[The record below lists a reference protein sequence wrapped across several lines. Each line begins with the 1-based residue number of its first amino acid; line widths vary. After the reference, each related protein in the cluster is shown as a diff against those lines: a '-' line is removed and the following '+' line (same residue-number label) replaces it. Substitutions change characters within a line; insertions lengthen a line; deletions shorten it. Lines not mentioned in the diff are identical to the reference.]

1 MKKLSK
7 KLLLSGLAALTIY
20 SGFNTIDISTT
31 YAKVNYDVFD
41 LEAHRGGIDVRPEN
55 TLYSYAYAI
64 ELGATSIECDMQ
76 LTKDGQIVMSHNPI
90 LNSDITR
97 DKNGNYIEN
106 NKYDIRLMTVD
117 ELKKFDVGVM
127 DQNCGEY
134 YDLHGKTQFTYDA
147 KIPTLEELMQLIQSY
162 DDKNIVLNIETKSYP
177 DPASAGYKN
186 NADPKKFVEV
196 FNNIVKKY
204 DMEDR
209 VVLQS
214 FDWQTLIEMKKLNPN
229 ISTSALWQEQPS
241 WGRDSES
248 LRRYEKKKSPWLG
261 GLDIKDYQGNP
272 VKAAHAIGADI
283 ISPYYTEISKQDVDE
298 AHSLGMKVVPWT
310 VNNEKDMTML
320 LDMGVDGIIS
330 DKPWLLKQVL
340 EKRNIKLHTP
350 TVNVDSPYHTGTD
363 HKDTAPT
370 KAGNGNDADRKSTR
384 LNSSH
389 EWISRMPSSA

>member
-20 SGFNTIDISTT
+20 SGFNNIDISTT

-41 LEAHRGGIDVRPEN
+41 LEAHRGGRDVRPEN

-97 DKNGNYIEN
+97 DENGNYIKN

-127 DQNCGEY
+127 DPNCGEY

-162 DDKNIVLNIETKSYP
+162 GDKNIVLNIETKSYP

-310 VNNEKDMTML
+310 VNNEKDMNML

-370 KAGNGNDADRKSTR
+370 KAGNGNDA
-384 LNSSH
+384 
-389 EWISRMPSSA
+389 AY

>member
-7 KLLLSGLAALTIY
+7 KLLLSGLAALTVY
-20 SGFNTIDISTT
+20 SGFNNIDISTT

-41 LEAHRGGIDVRPEN
+41 LEAHRGGRDVRPEN

-97 DKNGNYIEN
+97 DENGNYIEN

-127 DQNCGEY
+127 DPNCGEY

-162 DDKNIVLNIETKSYP
+162 GDKNIVLNIETKSYP
-177 DPASAGYKN
+177 DPVSAGYKN
-186 NADPKKFVEV
+186 NVDPKKFVEV

-214 FDWQTLIEMKKLNPN
+214 FDWQTLIEMKNLNPN

-310 VNNEKDMTML
+310 VNNEKDMNML

-350 TVNVDSPYHTGTD
+350 TINVDSPYHTGTD

-370 KAGNGNDADRKSTR
+370 EAGNGNDA
-384 LNSSH
+384 
-389 EWISRMPSSA
+389 AY

>member
-41 LEAHRGGIDVRPEN
+41 LEAHRGGRDVRPEN

-97 DKNGNYIEN
+97 DENGNYIEN
-106 NKYDIRLMTVD
+106 NKYDICLMTVD
-117 ELKKFDVGVM
+117 ELKKFEVGVM
-127 DQNCGEY
+127 DPNCGEY

-162 DDKNIVLNIETKSYP
+162 GDKNIVLNIETKSYP

-261 GLDIKDYQGNP
+261 GLDIKDYQRNP

-310 VNNEKDMTML
+310 VNNEKDMNML

-370 KAGNGNDADRKSTR
+370 KAGNGNDA
-384 LNSSH
+384 
-389 EWISRMPSSA
+389 AY

>member
-20 SGFNTIDISTT
+20 SGFNNIDISTT

-41 LEAHRGGIDVRPEN
+41 LEAHRGGRDVRPEN

-97 DKNGNYIEN
+97 DENGNYIEN

-127 DQNCGEY
+127 DPNCGEY

-162 DDKNIVLNIETKSYP
+162 GDKNIVLNIETKSYP

-248 LRRYEKKKSPWLG
+248 LRRYEKKKSPWLS

-310 VNNEKDMTML
+310 VNNEKDMNML

-350 TVNVDSPYHTGTD
+350 TINVDSPYHTGTD

-370 KAGNGNDADRKSTR
+370 EAGNGNDA
-384 LNSSH
+384 
-389 EWISRMPSSA
+389 AY

>member
-7 KLLLSGLAALTIY
+7 KLLFSGLAALTIY

-41 LEAHRGGIDVRPEN
+41 LEAHRGGRDVRPEN

-97 DKNGNYIEN
+97 DENGNYIEN

-127 DQNCGEY
+127 DPNCGEY

-162 DDKNIVLNIETKSYP
+162 GDKNIVLNIETKSYP

-229 ISTSALWQEQPS
+229 ISTSALWQKQPS

-310 VNNEKDMTML
+310 VNNEKDMNML

-350 TVNVDSPYHTGTD
+350 AINVDSPYHTGTD

-370 KAGNGNDADRKSTR
+370 EAGNGNDA
-384 LNSSH
+384 
-389 EWISRMPSSA
+389 AY

>member
-41 LEAHRGGIDVRPEN
+41 LEAHRGGRNVRPEN

-97 DKNGNYIEN
+97 DENGNYIEN

-127 DQNCGEY
+127 DPNCGEY

-162 DDKNIVLNIETKSYP
+162 GDKNIVLNIETKSYP

-204 DMEDR
+204 NMEDR

-310 VNNEKDMTML
+310 VNNEKDMNML

-350 TVNVDSPYHTGTD
+350 TINVDSPYHTGTD

-370 KAGNGNDADRKSTR
+370 EAGNGNDA
-384 LNSSH
+384 
-389 EWISRMPSSA
+389 AY

>member
-20 SGFNTIDISTT
+20 SGFNNIDISTT

-41 LEAHRGGIDVRPEN
+41 LEAHRGGRDIRPEN

-97 DKNGNYIEN
+97 DENGNYIEN

-127 DQNCGEY
+127 DPNCGEY

-162 DDKNIVLNIETKSYP
+162 GDKNIVLNIETKSYP

-196 FNNIVKKY
+196 FNNIVKNY

-310 VNNEKDMTML
+310 VNNEKDMNML

-350 TVNVDSPYHTGTD
+350 TINVDSPYHTGTD

-370 KAGNGNDADRKSTR
+370 EAGNGNDA
-384 LNSSH
+384 
-389 EWISRMPSSA
+389 AY

>member
-20 SGFNTIDISTT
+20 SGFNNIDISTT

-41 LEAHRGGIDVRPEN
+41 LEAHRGGRDVRPEN

-97 DKNGNYIEN
+97 DENGNYIEN

-127 DQNCGEY
+127 DPNCGEY

-162 DDKNIVLNIETKSYP
+162 GDKNIVLNIETKSYP

-241 WGRDSES
+241 RGRDSES

-298 AHSLGMKVVPWT
+298 AHFLGMKVVPWT
-310 VNNEKDMTML
+310 VNNEKDMNML

-370 KAGNGNDADRKSTR
+370 EAGNSNDA
-384 LNSSH
+384 
-389 EWISRMPSSA
+389 AY

>member
-20 SGFNTIDISTT
+20 SGYNNIDISTT

-41 LEAHRGGIDVRPEN
+41 LEAHRGGRDVRPEN

-97 DKNGNYIEN
+97 DENGNYIEN

-127 DQNCGEY
+127 DPNCGEY

-162 DDKNIVLNIETKSYP
+162 GDKNIVLNIETKSYP

-283 ISPYYTEISKQDVDE
+283 ISPYYTEISKQDIDE

-310 VNNEKDMTML
+310 VNNEKDMNML

-370 KAGNGNDADRKSTR
+370 EAGNGNDA
-384 LNSSH
+384 
-389 EWISRMPSSA
+389 AY

>member
-20 SGFNTIDISTT
+20 SGFNNIDISTT

-41 LEAHRGGIDVRPEN
+41 LEAHRGGRDVRPEN

-97 DKNGNYIEN
+97 DENGNYIEN

-127 DQNCGEY
+127 DPNCGEY

-162 DDKNIVLNIETKSYP
+162 GDKNIVLNIETKSYP

-310 VNNEKDMTML
+310 VNNEKDMNML

-350 TVNVDSPYHTGTD
+350 TINVDSPYHTGTD
-363 HKDTAPT
+363 QTQPLQKLVTAMMPLT
-370 KAGNGNDADRKSTR
+370 K
-384 LNSSH
+384 
-389 EWISRMPSSA
+389 P

>member
-20 SGFNTIDISTT
+20 SGFNNIDISTT

-41 LEAHRGGIDVRPEN
+41 LEAHRGGRDVRPEN

-97 DKNGNYIEN
+97 DENGNYIEN

-127 DQNCGEY
+127 DPNCGEY

-162 DDKNIVLNIETKSYP
+162 GDKNIVSNIETKSYP

-186 NADPKKFVEV
+186 NADPKKFVEI

-248 LRRYEKKKSPWLG
+248 LRRYEKKKSSWLG

-310 VNNEKDMTML
+310 VNNEKDMNML

-350 TVNVDSPYHTGTD
+350 TINVDSPYHTGTD
-363 HKDTAPT
+363 QTQPLQKLVTVMMPLT
-370 KAGNGNDADRKSTR
+370 K
-384 LNSSH
+384 
-389 EWISRMPSSA
+389 P

>member
-20 SGFNTIDISTT
+20 SGYNNIDISTT

-41 LEAHRGGIDVRPEN
+41 LEAHRGGRDVRPEN

-97 DKNGNYIEN
+97 DENGNYIEN

-127 DQNCGEY
+127 DPNCGEY

-162 DDKNIVLNIETKSYP
+162 GDKNIVLNIETKSYP

-229 ISTSALWQEQPS
+229 IFTSALWQEQPS
-241 WGRDSES
+241 WGRNSES

-310 VNNEKDMTML
+310 VNNEKDMNML

-370 KAGNGNDADRKSTR
+370 EAGNGNDA
-384 LNSSH
+384 
-389 EWISRMPSSA
+389 AY

>member
-20 SGFNTIDISTT
+20 SGFNNIDISTT

-41 LEAHRGGIDVRPEN
+41 LEAHRGGRDVRPEN

-97 DKNGNYIEN
+97 DKNGNYIKN

-162 DDKNIVLNIETKSYP
+162 GDKNIVLNIETKSYP

-310 VNNEKDMTML
+310 VNNEKDMNML

-370 KAGNGNDADRKSTR
+370 KAGNGNDA
-384 LNSSH
+384 
-389 EWISRMPSSA
+389 AY

>member
-20 SGFNTIDISTT
+20 SGFNNIDISTT

-41 LEAHRGGIDVRPEN
+41 LEAHRGGRDVRPEN

-76 LTKDGQIVMSHNPI
+76 LTKDGQIVMNHNPI

-97 DKNGNYIEN
+97 DENGNYIEN

-127 DQNCGEY
+127 DPNCGEY

-162 DDKNIVLNIETKSYP
+162 GDKNIVLNIETKSYP

-229 ISTSALWQEQPS
+229 ISTSALWQKQPS

-261 GLDIKDYQGNP
+261 DLDIKDYQGNP

-310 VNNEKDMTML
+310 VNNEKDMNML

-350 TVNVDSPYHTGTD
+350 TINVDSPYHTGTD

-370 KAGNGNDADRKSTR
+370 EAGNGNDA
-384 LNSSH
+384 
-389 EWISRMPSSA
+389 AY

>member
-20 SGFNTIDISTT
+20 SGYNNIDISTT

-41 LEAHRGGIDVRPEN
+41 LEAHRGGRDVRPEN

-97 DKNGNYIEN
+97 DENGNYIEN

-127 DQNCGEY
+127 DPNCGEY

-162 DDKNIVLNIETKSYP
+162 GDKNIVLNIETKSYP

-241 WGRDSES
+241 WERDSES
-248 LRRYEKKKSPWLG
+248 LRRYEKKKSSWLG

-310 VNNEKDMTML
+310 VNNEKDMNML

-350 TVNVDSPYHTGTD
+350 TINVDSPYHTGTD

-370 KAGNGNDADRKSTR
+370 EAGNGNDA
-384 LNSSH
+384 
-389 EWISRMPSSA
+389 AY

>member
-20 SGFNTIDISTT
+20 SRFNNIDISTT

-41 LEAHRGGIDVRPEN
+41 LEAHRGGRDVRPEN

-97 DKNGNYIEN
+97 DENGNYIEN

-117 ELKKFDVGVM
+117 DLKKFDVGVM
-127 DQNCGEY
+127 DPNCGEY

-162 DDKNIVLNIETKSYP
+162 GDKNIVLNIETKSYP

-186 NADPKKFVEV
+186 NADPKKFVEI

-241 WGRDSES
+241 WGHDSES
-248 LRRYEKKKSPWLG
+248 LRRYEKKKSSWLG

-272 VKAAHAIGADI
+272 VKAAHAIGTDI

-298 AHSLGMKVVPWT
+298 AHSLDMKIVPWT
-310 VNNEKDMTML
+310 VNNEKDMNML

-363 HKDTAPT
+363 QTQPLQKLVTVMMPLT
-370 KAGNGNDADRKSTR
+370 K
-384 LNSSH
+384 
-389 EWISRMPSSA
+389 P

>member
-41 LEAHRGGIDVRPEN
+41 LEAHRGGRDVRPEN

-97 DKNGNYIEN
+97 DENGNYIEN

-117 ELKKFDVGVM
+117 ELKKFDVGVI
-127 DQNCGEY
+127 DPNCGEY

-162 DDKNIVLNIETKSYP
+162 GDKNIVSNIETIFYP
-177 DPASAGYKN
+177 DPTSAEYRN

-214 FDWQTLIEMKKLNPN
+214 FDWQTLIEMKNLNPN

-310 VNNEKDMTML
+310 VNNEKDMNML

-350 TVNVDSPYHTGTD
+350 TINVDSPYHTGTD

-370 KAGNGNDADRKSTR
+370 KAGNGNDA
-384 LNSSH
+384 
-389 EWISRMPSSA
+389 AY

>member
-7 KLLLSGLAALTIY
+7 KLLFSGLAALTIY

-41 LEAHRGGIDVRPEN
+41 LEAHRGGRDVRPEN

-97 DKNGNYIEN
+97 DENGNYIEN

-127 DQNCGEY
+127 DPNCGEY

-162 DDKNIVLNIETKSYP
+162 GDKNIVLNIETKSYP

-310 VNNEKDMTML
+310 VNNEKDMNML

-370 KAGNGNDADRKSTR
+370 EAGNGNDA
-384 LNSSH
+384 
-389 EWISRMPSSA
+389 AY

>member
-20 SGFNTIDISTT
+20 SGFNNIDISTT

-41 LEAHRGGIDVRPEN
+41 LEAHRGGRDIRPEN

-97 DKNGNYIEN
+97 DENGNYIEN

-127 DQNCGEY
+127 DPNCGEY

-162 DDKNIVLNIETKSYP
+162 GDKNIVLNIETKSYP

-283 ISPYYTEISKQDVDE
+283 ISPYYTEISLHDVDE

-310 VNNEKDMTML
+310 VNNEKDMNML

-370 KAGNGNDADRKSTR
+370 ESCNGNDVAY
-384 LNSSH
+384 
-389 EWISRMPSSA
+389 

>member
-20 SGFNTIDISTT
+20 SRFNNIDISTT

-41 LEAHRGGIDVRPEN
+41 LEAHRGGRDVRPEN

-97 DKNGNYIEN
+97 DENGNYIEN

-370 KAGNGNDADRKSTR
+370 KAGNGNDA
-384 LNSSH
+384 
-389 EWISRMPSSA
+389 AY

>member
-41 LEAHRGGIDVRPEN
+41 LEAHRGGRDVRPEN

-97 DKNGNYIEN
+97 DENGNYIKN

-127 DQNCGEY
+127 DPNCGEY

-162 DDKNIVLNIETKSYP
+162 GDKNIVLNIETKSYP

-204 DMEDR
+204 NMEDR

-310 VNNEKDMTML
+310 VNNEKDMNML

-370 KAGNGNDADRKSTR
+370 KAGNGNDA
-384 LNSSH
+384 
-389 EWISRMPSSA
+389 AY

>member
-20 SGFNTIDISTT
+20 SGYNNIDISTT

-41 LEAHRGGIDVRPEN
+41 LEVHRGGRDVRPEN

-97 DKNGNYIEN
+97 DENGNYIEN

-127 DQNCGEY
+127 DPNCGEY

-162 DDKNIVLNIETKSYP
+162 GDKNIVLNIETKSYP

-310 VNNEKDMTML
+310 VNNEKDMNML

-370 KAGNGNDADRKSTR
+370 EAGNGNDA
-384 LNSSH
+384 
-389 EWISRMPSSA
+389 AY

>member
-41 LEAHRGGIDVRPEN
+41 LEAHRGGRDIRPEN

-76 LTKDGQIVMSHNPI
+76 LTKDDQIVMSHNPI

-97 DKNGNYIEN
+97 DENGNYIEN

-127 DQNCGEY
+127 DPNCGEY

-162 DDKNIVLNIETKSYP
+162 GDKNIVLNIETKSYP

-214 FDWQTLIEMKKLNPN
+214 FDWQTLIEIKKLNPN

-310 VNNEKDMTML
+310 VNNEKDMNML

-350 TVNVDSPYHTGTD
+350 TINVDSPYHTGTD

-370 KAGNGNDADRKSTR
+370 EAGNGNDA
-384 LNSSH
+384 
-389 EWISRMPSSA
+389 AY

>member
-20 SGFNTIDISTT
+20 SGFNNIDISTT

-41 LEAHRGGIDVRPEN
+41 LEAHRGGRDVRPEN

-97 DKNGNYIEN
+97 DENGNYIEN

-127 DQNCGEY
+127 DPNCGEY

-147 KIPTLEELMQLIQSY
+147 KIPTLEELIQLIQSY
-162 DDKNIVLNIETKSYP
+162 GDKNIVLNIETKSYP

-310 VNNEKDMTML
+310 VNNEKDMNML

-370 KAGNGNDADRKSTR
+370 EAGNGNDA
-384 LNSSH
+384 
-389 EWISRMPSSA
+389 AY

>member
-7 KLLLSGLAALTIY
+7 KLLFSGLAALTIY

-41 LEAHRGGIDVRPEN
+41 LEAHRGGRDVRPEN

-97 DKNGNYIEN
+97 DENGNYIEN

-127 DQNCGEY
+127 DPNCGEY

-162 DDKNIVLNIETKSYP
+162 GDKNIVLNIETKSYP

-283 ISPYYTEISKQDVDE
+283 ISPYYTEISKKDVDE
-298 AHSLGMKVVPWT
+298 AHSLGMKVIPWT
-310 VNNEKDMTML
+310 VNNEKDMNML

-370 KAGNGNDADRKSTR
+370 EAGNGNDA
-384 LNSSH
+384 
-389 EWISRMPSSA
+389 AY

>member
-41 LEAHRGGIDVRPEN
+41 LEAHRGGRDVRPEN

-97 DKNGNYIEN
+97 DENGNYIEN

-117 ELKKFDVGVM
+117 ELKKFNVGVM
-127 DQNCGEY
+127 DPNCGEY

-162 DDKNIVLNIETKSYP
+162 GDKNIVLNIETKSYP

-272 VKAAHAIGADI
+272 VKAAHAIGVDI

-310 VNNEKDMTML
+310 VNNEKDMNML

-350 TVNVDSPYHTGTD
+350 TINVDSPYHTGTD

-370 KAGNGNDADRKSTR
+370 EAGNGNDA
-384 LNSSH
+384 
-389 EWISRMPSSA
+389 AY

>member
-20 SGFNTIDISTT
+20 SGFNTIDISTI

-41 LEAHRGGIDVRPEN
+41 LEAHRGGRDIRPEN

-97 DKNGNYIEN
+97 DENGNYIEN

-127 DQNCGEY
+127 DPNCGEY
-134 YDLHGKTQFTYDA
+134 YDLYGKTQFTYDA

-162 DDKNIVLNIETKSYP
+162 GDKNIVLNIETKSYP

-310 VNNEKDMTML
+310 VNNEKDMNML

-350 TVNVDSPYHTGTD
+350 TINVDSPYHTGTD

-370 KAGNGNDADRKSTR
+370 EAGNGNDA
-384 LNSSH
+384 
-389 EWISRMPSSA
+389 AY

>member
-1 MKKLSK
+1 MNTNEKLSK
-7 KLLLSGLAALTIY
+7 KLLLSGLAALIIY
-20 SGFNTIDISTT
+20 SGFNNIDISTT

-41 LEAHRGGIDVRPEN
+41 LEAHRGGRDVRPEN

-97 DKNGNYIEN
+97 DENGNYIEN

-127 DQNCGEY
+127 DPNCGEY

-162 DDKNIVLNIETKSYP
+162 GDKNIVLNIETKSYP

-204 DMEDR
+204 DMENR

-310 VNNEKDMTML
+310 VNNEKDMNML

-350 TVNVDSPYHTGTD
+350 TINVDSPYHTGTD

-370 KAGNGNDADRKSTR
+370 EAGNGNDA
-384 LNSSH
+384 
-389 EWISRMPSSA
+389 AY

>member
-1 MKKLSK
+1 MNTNEKTIQ

-20 SGFNTIDISTT
+20 SGFNNIDISTT

-41 LEAHRGGIDVRPEN
+41 LEAHRGGRDVRPEN

-64 ELGATSIECDMQ
+64 EIGATSIECDMQ

-97 DKNGNYIEN
+97 DENSNYIEN

-127 DQNCGEY
+127 DPNCGEY

-162 DDKNIVLNIETKSYP
+162 GDKNIVLNIETKSYP

-310 VNNEKDMTML
+310 VNNEKDMNML

-350 TVNVDSPYHTGTD
+350 TINVDSPYHTGTD

-370 KAGNGNDADRKSTR
+370 EAGNGNDA
-384 LNSSH
+384 
-389 EWISRMPSSA
+389 AY

>member
-41 LEAHRGGIDVRPEN
+41 LEAHHGGRDVRPEN

-97 DKNGNYIEN
+97 DENGNYIEN

-117 ELKKFDVGVM
+117 ELKKFDVGIM
-127 DQNCGEY
+127 DPNCGEY
-134 YDLHGKTQFTYDA
+134 YDLHGKTQFTYNA

-162 DDKNIVLNIETKSYP
+162 GDKNIVLNIETKSYP
-177 DPASAGYKN
+177 DPVSAGYKN

-204 DMEDR
+204 DMDDR

-241 WGRDSES
+241 WGRNSES

-310 VNNEKDMTML
+310 VNNEKDMNML

-370 KAGNGNDADRKSTR
+370 EAGNGNDA
-384 LNSSH
+384 
-389 EWISRMPSSA
+389 AY

>member
-7 KLLLSGLAALTIY
+7 KLLLSGLAALTVY
-20 SGFNTIDISTT
+20 SGFNNIDISTT

-41 LEAHRGGIDVRPEN
+41 LEAHRGGRDVRPEN

-76 LTKDGQIVMSHNPI
+76 LTKDGHIVMSHNPI

-97 DKNGNYIEN
+97 DENGNYIEN

-127 DQNCGEY
+127 DPNCGEY

-162 DDKNIVLNIETKSYP
+162 GDKNIVLNIETKSYP

-310 VNNEKDMTML
+310 VNNEKDMNML
-320 LDMGVDGIIS
+320 LDMGIDGIIS

-370 KAGNGNDADRKSTR
+370 EAGNGNDA
-384 LNSSH
+384 
-389 EWISRMPSSA
+389 AY

>member
-7 KLLLSGLAALTIY
+7 KLLLSGLAALTVY
-20 SGFNTIDISTT
+20 SGFNNIDISTT

-41 LEAHRGGIDVRPEN
+41 LEAHRGGRDVRPEN

-97 DKNGNYIEN
+97 DENGNYIEN

-127 DQNCGEY
+127 DPNCGEY

-162 DDKNIVLNIETKSYP
+162 GDKNIVLNIETKSYP

-214 FDWQTLIEMKKLNPN
+214 FDWQTLIEMKNLNPN

-310 VNNEKDMTML
+310 VNNEKDMNML

-370 KAGNGNDADRKSTR
+370 EAGNGNDA
-384 LNSSH
+384 
-389 EWISRMPSSA
+389 AY

>member
-20 SGFNTIDISTT
+20 SGFNNIDISTT

-41 LEAHRGGIDVRPEN
+41 LEAHRGGRDVRPEN

-97 DKNGNYIEN
+97 DENGNYIEN

-127 DQNCGEY
+127 DPNCGEY

-162 DDKNIVLNIETKSYP
+162 GDKNIVLNIETKSYP
-177 DPASAGYKN
+177 DLASAGYKN

-310 VNNEKDMTML
+310 VNNEKDMNML

-350 TVNVDSPYHTGTD
+350 TINVDSPYHTGTD

-370 KAGNGNDADRKSTR
+370 EAGNGNDA
-384 LNSSH
+384 
-389 EWISRMPSSA
+389 AY

>member
-20 SGFNTIDISTT
+20 SGYNNIDISTT

-41 LEAHRGGIDVRPEN
+41 LEAHRGGRDVRPEN

-97 DKNGNYIEN
+97 DENGNYIEN

-127 DQNCGEY
+127 DPNCGEY

-162 DDKNIVLNIETKSYP
+162 GDKNIVLNIETKSYP

-261 GLDIKDYQGNP
+261 GLDINDYQGNP

-310 VNNEKDMTML
+310 VNNEKDMNML

-370 KAGNGNDADRKSTR
+370 EAGNGNDA
-384 LNSSH
+384 
-389 EWISRMPSSA
+389 AY

>member
-41 LEAHRGGIDVRPEN
+41 LEAHRGGRDVRPEN

-97 DKNGNYIEN
+97 DENGNYIEN

-127 DQNCGEY
+127 DPNCGEY

-162 DDKNIVLNIETKSYP
+162 GDKNIVLNIETKSYP

-241 WGRDSES
+241 WGRDSKS

-310 VNNEKDMTML
+310 VNNEKDMNML

-370 KAGNGNDADRKSTR
+370 EAGNGNDA
-384 LNSSH
+384 
-389 EWISRMPSSA
+389 AY

>member
-41 LEAHRGGIDVRPEN
+41 LEAHRGGRDVRPEN

-97 DKNGNYIEN
+97 DENGNYIEN

-127 DQNCGEY
+127 DPNCGEY

-162 DDKNIVLNIETKSYP
+162 GDKNIVLNIETKSYP

-229 ISTSALWQEQPS
+229 ISTSTLWQEQPS

-310 VNNEKDMTML
+310 VNNEKDMNML

-350 TVNVDSPYHTGTD
+350 TINVDSPYHTGTD

-370 KAGNGNDADRKSTR
+370 EAGNGNDA
-384 LNSSH
+384 
-389 EWISRMPSSA
+389 AY

>member
-20 SGFNTIDISTT
+20 SGFNNIDISTT

-41 LEAHRGGIDVRPEN
+41 LEAHRGGRDVRPEN

-97 DKNGNYIEN
+97 DENGNYIEN

-370 KAGNGNDADRKSTR
+370 KAGNGNDA
-384 LNSSH
+384 
-389 EWISRMPSSA
+389 AY